1 MTMLLV
7 LFLIIAFV
15 GTDLVVQAVSRRAK
29 ARRED
34 PQGTVARLN
43 LPSRTRPTPGSRGP
57 QTASPLNVRSKCRP
71 AARLW
76 RPSWH

>member
-43 LPSRTRPTPGSRGP
+43 LPAGPAQLQGVEGHRPLHP
-57 QTASPLNVRSKCRP
+57 
-71 AARLW
+71 
-76 RPSWH
+76 